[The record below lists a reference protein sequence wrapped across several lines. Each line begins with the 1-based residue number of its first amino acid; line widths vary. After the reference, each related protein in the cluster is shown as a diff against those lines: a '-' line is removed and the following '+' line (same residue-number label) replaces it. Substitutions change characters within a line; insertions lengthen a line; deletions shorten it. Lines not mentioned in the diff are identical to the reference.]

1 MWNQT
6 TIEFQVWDF
15 VIGDKQSLPT
25 RSMVIGVVQTV
36 ACSLR
41 GRGGK
46 NLVHCMV
53 LERPKF
59 RFCWLWECFFFF
71 SFHN

>member
-1 MWNQT
+1 M
-6 TIEFQVWDF
+6 
-15 VIGDKQSLPT
+15 GDKQSLPT
-25 RSMVIGVVQTV
+25 RPMVISVVQTV

-53 LERPKF
+53 LEGPSHKHTFQSPKLGMG
-59 RFCWLWECFFFF
+59 CSEL
-71 SFHN
+71 S